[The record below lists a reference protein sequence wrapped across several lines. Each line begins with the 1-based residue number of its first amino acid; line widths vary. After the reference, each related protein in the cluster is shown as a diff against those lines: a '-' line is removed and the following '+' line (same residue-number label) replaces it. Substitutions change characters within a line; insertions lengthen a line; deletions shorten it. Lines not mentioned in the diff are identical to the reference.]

1 MSSEQQLAVTSAQQ
15 SGCAQATEIP
25 LTGIAAEERV
35 LIQQSD
41 DVQLSLALEQT
52 VAVPAAKQLSCN
64 SSECVVP
71 KTFADLMPLPRK
83 ERSKS
88 RPRAKPPKFE
98 LTSNDHFDF
107 LAEREKPKQSKKSKG
122 AMVTNKKC
130 SKPSIAG
137 NVTNRKS
144 TMSKPS
150 GTHRRKKTRVV
161 SANDDARCL
170 YCQELYS
177 MSGENWVQCSDCQ
190 NWAHYSCAGFDDNS
204 VDFTCEL
211 CQS

>member
-1 MSSEQQLAVTSAQQ
+1 M
-15 SGCAQATEIP
+15 
-25 LTGIAAEERV
+25 
-35 LIQQSD
+35 
-41 DVQLSLALEQT
+41 
-52 VAVPAAKQLSCN
+52 PAAKQPSR
-64 SSECVVP
+64 SSSDCV
-71 KTFADLMPLPRK
+71 KTFADLMPLPRR

-107 LAEREKPKQSKKSKG
+107 LAEREKPKQSKRSKE
-122 AMVTNKKC
+122 AKVTNKKC
-130 SKPSIAG
+130 K
-137 NVTNRKS
+137 RKE
-144 TMSKPS
+144 
-150 GTHRRKKTRVV
+150 TRVV

-177 MSGENWVQCSDCQ
+177 MSGENWVQCSHCQ